1 MHEGVHRWVAGGEG
15 HHDGR
20 FVSRAGPSPAQREGR
35 ALGSR
40 LAIHARQHHRSL
52 ADLFSWCTESV
63 CLQGE
68 LLALQLGAL
77 LLFVTVSFSKRARR
91 PRQDMASCVFTCF
104 LYSAIVWVRPS
115 IEN

>member
-68 LLALQLGAL
+68 LLA
-77 LLFVTVSFSKRARR
+77 
-91 PRQDMASCVFTCF
+91 
-104 LYSAIVWVRPS
+104 
-115 IEN
+115 